1 MNDIANPPYAPTA
14 LDEPDRSIL
23 DPGIAALLDFEPA
36 PRQVPRPDGWTP
48 ARQRRFIVQL
58 ALTGSPKAAA
68 DLMGK
73 NLSGLKHLYRTDGA
87 DSFRAA
93 WKAAIELAASR
104 KRNHR
109 ASALPASSEVPGTAS
124 RSPRGQHKHKPGQ
137 SCGECGQVVEEMT
150 EERQEY
156 LDTMRSIR
164 NRLLSCRRFYLA
176 SVAECPRK
184 RLAWELLVGP
194 TDWERAKRMEPQ
206 DDEPIPDP
214 ERNSYGLPSMRKP
227 DMVLTVGSGLLPE
240 LTGGEDA
247 LAELRQSFS
256 ESAESKTN
264 DSAADASA
272 WSRDACPD
280 RPTTGNAVSIDVTD
294 SLRDGIG
301 HDRLERLRAEFS
313 GERQLPQDDET
324 DAMLRA
330 IAAAREAHPEDF
342 D

>member
-23 DPGIAALLDFEPA
+23 DPGIVALLDFEPA

-124 RSPRGQHKHKPGQ
+124 RSLRGQHKHKPGQ

-156 LDTMRSIR
+156 LDTMQPDIVTANQNSGGGGAGAALGGILGHFGGWGSTVGAVAGGINVKKGEAAVTLDLVNARTTEDMALTQGYARKKDVSWGAGGGAGWWGGFAAAGGGGYQNTEIGQVIV
-164 NRLLSCRRFYLA
+164 LAYLDA
-176 SVAECPRK
+176 YIQMVTQ
-184 RLAWELLVGP
+184 LG
-194 TDWERAKRMEPQ
+194 
-206 DDEPIPDP
+206 
-214 ERNSYGLPSMRKP
+214 GLPANP
-227 DMVLTVGSGLLPE
+227 
-240 LTGGEDA
+240 
-247 LAELRQSFS
+247 
-256 ESAESKTN
+256 
-264 DSAADASA
+264 SAAA
-272 WSRDACPD
+272 
-280 RPTTGNAVSIDVTD
+280 
-294 SLRDGIG
+294 
-301 HDRLERLRAEFS
+301 
-313 GERQLPQDDET
+313 PQ
-324 DAMLRA
+324 AQ
-330 IAAAREAHPEDF
+330 
-342 D
+342 